1 MAQRQDTDGLGFLAG
16 PAGPCHHCGILV
28 VIIVS
33 QSHTA
38 CKKSMNQLTHPYIY
52 IYIHNYICWLLVW
65 NMFYFSMYWE

>member
-1 MAQRQDTDGLGFLAG
+1 MVYMAQRQDMDGFVFLAG

-52 IYIHNYICWLLVW
+52 ICWLLVW
-65 NMFYFSMYWE
+65 NIFYFSMYWE